1 METVKN
7 TIIVFVDDDKVQ
19 HMINRRVL
27 EKLNLKLDVY
37 FFQNPLEA
45 LNWLSENTVDVI
57 MLDINMP
64 EMDGW
69 TFLDQMKAKGI
80 KGDVKMLTAS
90 IDPEDLNKSKKFDQI
105 SGILIKPIKEEDYLK
120 FLID

>member
-1 METVKN
+1 
-7 TIIVFVDDDKVQ
+7 
-19 HMINRRVL
+19 MINKRVL
-27 EKLNLKLDVY
+27 GKLNLKLDVY

-45 LNWLSENTVDVI
+45 LHWLGENDVDVL

-69 TFLDQMKAKGI
+69 SFLEQMKLKGI

-90 IDPEDLNKSKKFDQI
+90 LDPEDLKKSEKFDQI

-120 FLID
+120 ILTN